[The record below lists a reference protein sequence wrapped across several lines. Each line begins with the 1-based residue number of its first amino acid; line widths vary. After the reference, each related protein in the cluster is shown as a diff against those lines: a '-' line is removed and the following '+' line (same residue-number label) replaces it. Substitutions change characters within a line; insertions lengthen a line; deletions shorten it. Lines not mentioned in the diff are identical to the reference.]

1 MVKAVLRSNR
11 SSVLLTGKTDRPAEL
26 GTEAG
31 AALGYSVIIQYASG
45 AVMLG
50 IALLTLW
57 LLPAGSA
64 IRQQSAR
71 TALSRADRLRPR
83 PDPSLESALQAA
95 LAEFDKELALILR
108 ERDYAFPA
116 GRGRPTR
123 APGPARVPPPR
134 GPVPPPAS
142 GSD

>member
-1 MVKAVLRSNR
+1 
-11 SSVLLTGKTDRPAEL
+11 
-26 GTEAG
+26 
-31 AALGYSVIIQYASG
+31 
-45 AVMLG
+45 MLG

-57 LLPAGSA
+57 LLPAGST
-64 IRQQSAR
+64 IRQLAAR
-71 TALSRADRLRPR
+71 TALSRTGRLRPR

-95 LAEFDKELALILR
+95 LAQFDQELALILL

-116 GRGRPTR
+116 GRGRS
-123 APGPARVPPPR
+123 AGASGPARVPPPR